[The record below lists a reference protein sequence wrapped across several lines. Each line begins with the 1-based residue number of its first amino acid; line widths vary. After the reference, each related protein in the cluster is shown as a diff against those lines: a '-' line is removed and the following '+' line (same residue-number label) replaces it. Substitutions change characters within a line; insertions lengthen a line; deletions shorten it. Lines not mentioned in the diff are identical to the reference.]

1 MTSFSSNDSQEAI
14 MFKTYDASKRKHV
27 SNMKNYNYMRNYY
40 KPALI
45 SQNTENE
52 MPLFLSAQNLD
63 NLVHL
68 FKSMG
73 FKNKYQSSMNKAK
86 QFKRTKF
93 INQQK
98 TQTQD
103 KLGELTTRIE
113 AVDYLKKEPRHLN
126 ANIPANF
133 WFKDADQFIQTKKSL

>member
-1 MTSFSSNDSQEAI
+1 MTSLSSNDSQEAI
-14 MFKTYDASKRKHV
+14 MFKTYDVSKRKQV
-27 SNMKNYNYMRNYY
+27 SNMKNYNYMKNYY

-73 FKNKYQSSMNKAK
+73 YKK
-86 QFKRTKF
+86 QVSKF
-93 INQQK
+93 N
-98 TQTQD
+98 
-103 KLGELTTRIE
+103 E
-113 AVDYLKKEPRHLN
+113 
-126 ANIPANF
+126 
-133 WFKDADQFIQTKKSL
+133 